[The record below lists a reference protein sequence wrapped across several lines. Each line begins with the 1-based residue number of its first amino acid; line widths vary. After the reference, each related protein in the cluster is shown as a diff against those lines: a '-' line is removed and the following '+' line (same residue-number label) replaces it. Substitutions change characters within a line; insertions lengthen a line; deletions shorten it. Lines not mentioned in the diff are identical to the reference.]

1 MVVLLPVVAV
11 AKTAWKVVLA
21 LTDGAP
27 EASVKRTDGAVLVAV
42 LPILVVLQPTNT
54 LPEHALGT
62 DGADGIVPTE
72 LPLLV
77 VVLLVVPFT
86 FHVSV

>member
-1 MVVLLPVVAV
+1 M
-11 AKTAWKVVLA
+11 VLA

-54 LPEHALGT
+54 LSEHALGAE
-62 DGADGIVPTE
+62 GADGTEPTE